1 MIIKQVRDHNKQLRD
16 GNLRKSKM
24 KGDYLRIFG
33 EIEGDTN
40 GHAGGEKEILAGDLE
55 RDREAYQR
63 LRDGGGGRTERRE
76 FVEKIR
82 GL

>member
-1 MIIKQVRDHNKQLRD
+1 
-16 GNLRKSKM
+16 M
-24 KGDYLRIFG
+24 KGDDLRIS
-33 EIEGDTN
+33 EQIEGDNN
-40 GHAGGEKEILAGDLE
+40 GHAGREQEILAGDLE

-63 LRDGGGGRTERRE
+63 LRDGGGDRTERRE